1 MIFWQLI
8 SPNISIFWAKKG
20 EFVFLYWGLKTDLK
34 YPKHC
39 LAVLHNF
46 VSCLLLLQAHT
57 LKAIYLIL
65 MLISAG

>member
-8 SPNISIFWAKKG
+8 FPNISILWAKKG
-20 EFVFLYWGLKTDLK
+20 EFVFLYWRLKTDLK

-39 LAVLHNF
+39 LVVLHNF

-57 LKAIYLIL
+57 LKAIYLFL
-65 MLISAG
+65 MLISTG